1 MIAPRLVHVVGV
13 VASLFLVAGFAL
25 TLVMKVR
32 HAGNIVDQEEQRRP
46 ASMRV
51 DPLWPDWFRNMDRNS
66 SGDLSREEFIGPDD
80 QFKRYDTNGDRVISP
95 QEAVSA
101 DADFLSQVPP

>member
-1 MIAPRLVHVVGV
+1 
-13 VASLFLVAGFAL
+13 
-25 TLVMKVR
+25 
-32 HAGNIVDQEEQRRP
+32 
-46 ASMRV
+46 
-51 DPLWPDWFRNMDRNS
+51 MDRNS

-80 QFKRYDTNGDRVISP
+80 RFKRYDTNGDRVISP